1 MKGLEELDVVL
12 VSQDEVSDIPGLDLR
27 ECLWTV
33 VGLCAGVR
41 GGSSLGPVEVPVP
54 VGVGSLTGVALVLG
68 GRLPPQPVI
77 RLGLVISVRI
87 VGGQEVPVQFV
98 KKIRMIRV
106 VLHQLV
112 QHPGSHSWGDP
123 FSGVD
128 STVNPHGGLISTA
141 SFANLSINESLDDY

>member
-27 ECLWTV
+27 ECLRTV

-68 GRLPPQPVI
+68 GRLPPQPVV
-77 RLGLVISVRI
+77 RLGLVIAVRI
-87 VGGQEVPVQFV
+87 VGGQEVPVQLLSQLGV
-98 KKIRMIRV
+98 GRV
-106 VLHQLV
+106 VLHQLL
-112 QHPGSHSWGDP
+112 QHPGHCGWRDP
-123 FSGVD
+123 LSGVD
-128 STVNPHGGLISTA
+128 TSVLQ
-141 SFANLSINESLDDY
+141 